1 MPGHRADVLREA
13 ERLSGLLEAD
23 RFRGFDPYDA
33 LASPILPSLR
43 HNSAREACASR

>member
-1 MPGHRADVLREA
+1 MVAVMPGHRADVLREA

-33 LASPILPSLR
+33 LASPIG
-43 HNSAREACASR
+43 